1 MAGEITISL
10 LPCRSIDEIADFYQ
24 MLGFERTYRQTKPNP
39 CVTLRCEDLV
49 LQLFGLDHFDP
60 EASYGSCVVL
70 VEDTMALYEAFAAG
84 MRAVHGKVLVSGIP
98 RMTRPRK
105 RKNTGNAAGFS
116 VVDPGGNW
124 IRIFHNTDAAD
135 DSTDE
140 PASQLAKAMRNA
152 VVMGDSKD
160 DTRQAARILDGA
172 LTRHRESAPITDLV
186 EALVYG
192 AELAMR
198 LGDRCACRRT
208 AGGGR
213 SRRDH
218 RRPAGE
224 PERGAGERGRSGGGP
239 ALLTADEKSC
249 PGARRCEPLRS
260 GIVGGGR

>member
-1 MAGEITISL
+1 MAGEITIPL
-10 LPCRSIDEIADFYQ
+10 LPCRSIDEIEDFYR

-39 CVTLRCEDLV
+39 CVNLRREDLQ
-49 LQLFGLDHFDP
+49 LQFFGMDGFDP

-105 RKNTGNAAGFS
+105 RKNVGNISGFS

-124 IRIFHNTDAAD
+124 IRIFHNTAAAD

-140 PASQLAKAMRNA
+140 PSSQLAKAMRSA
-152 VVMGDSKD
+152 VVLGDSKG

-172 LTRHRESAPITDLV
+172 LNRHRGSAPVTDLV

-198 LGDRCACRRT
+198 LGDPARAGILLAEVAAAELTGEQRESLSEALANAADLEQART
-208 AGGGR
+208 AGG
-213 SRRDH
+213 
-218 RRPAGE
+218 
-224 PERGAGERGRSGGGP
+224 
-239 ALLTADEKSC
+239 
-249 PGARRCEPLRS
+249 
-260 GIVGGGR
+260 